1 MLSEDPRPMDAQQM
15 HDAAMV
21 VPKPSPEQV
30 QMMSDYL
37 GKIAPTSSLDPSSVT
52 YDPIAAAM
60 ARHPM
65 LTREKAEETAKAFGF

>member
-1 MLSEDPRPMDAQQM
+1 MPSETPRPMDEQELFNETLK
-15 HDAAMV
+15 
-21 VPKPSPEQV
+21 VPSLSPEQV

-37 GKIAPTSSLDPSSVT
+37 DGISETSSLDPSSVT

-65 LTREKAEETAKAFGF
+65 LTAEKAERIAKAFGF